1 MPPRARKGLELRAKR
16 AARKRATAWGEAE
29 TGGMGQ
35 EGTRMPATPPLS
47 TPDLGQAVQS
57 VLGRKPIDEAMAVK
71 KIFDVA
77 SVHGWL
83 SVRRIKVNF
92 PILHKSQLRPI
103 VRFTKSFDHGLER
116 RLINIKKVIVVNHR
130 PCGVAKIAYGEA
142 KVANAAAGTETHKE
156 ALLEFRLQLKEK
168 VVRTGRSIGPDS
180 AGWNMGNFSL
190 IHAFLAPKAIAMEL
204 VYLYR
209 ERNE

>member
-1 MPPRARKGLELRAKR
+1 MR
-16 AARKRATAWGEAE
+16 
-29 TGGMGQ
+29 
-35 EGTRMPATPPLS
+35 ATPPLS

-116 RLINIKKVIVVNHR
+116 RLINIKKEIVVNHR
-130 PCGVAKIAYGEA
+130 PCGVAKITYGEA
-142 KVANAAAGTETHKE
+142 KVANAAAGTKTHKE
-156 ALLEFRLQLKEK
+156 ALLEFRRQLKEK
-168 VVRTGRSIGPDS
+168 FPALGAQLGLMALDGTLET
-180 AGWNMGNFSL
+180 FS
-190 IHAFLAPKAIAMEL
+190 
-204 VYLYR
+204 
-209 ERNE
+209 

>member
-35 EGTRMPATPPLS
+35 EGTRMRATPPLS
-47 TPDLGQAVQS
+47 TPDLCQAVQS

-77 SVHGWL
+77 SVHVWFF
-83 SVRRIKVNF
+83 VRRIKVNF
-92 PILHKSQLRPI
+92 PILHKAQLRPI
-103 VRFTKSFDHGLER
+103 VRFTKSFDHGLQR

-130 PCGVAKIAYGEA
+130 DCGAAKIAYGDA
-142 KVANAAAGTETHKE
+142 MVATSAVETETHKQ
-156 ALLEFRLQLKEK
+156 ALIEFRRQLKEK
-168 VVRTGRSIGPDS
+168 FPALGTQLGL
-180 AGWNMGNFSL
+180 MSL
-190 IHAFLAPKAIAMEL
+190 DGKLEL
-204 VYLYR
+204 IS
-209 ERNE
+209 

>member
-92 PILHKSQLRPI
+92 PILHNRNCAPLS
-103 VRFTKSFDHGLER
+103 GL
-116 RLINIKKVIVVNHR
+116 
-130 PCGVAKIAYGEA
+130 
-142 KVANAAAGTETHKE
+142 
-156 ALLEFRLQLKEK
+156 
-168 VVRTGRSIGPDS
+168 
-180 AGWNMGNFSL
+180 
-190 IHAFLAPKAIAMEL
+190 PKALTMVSSVDLSI
-204 VYLYR
+204 
-209 ERNE
+209 